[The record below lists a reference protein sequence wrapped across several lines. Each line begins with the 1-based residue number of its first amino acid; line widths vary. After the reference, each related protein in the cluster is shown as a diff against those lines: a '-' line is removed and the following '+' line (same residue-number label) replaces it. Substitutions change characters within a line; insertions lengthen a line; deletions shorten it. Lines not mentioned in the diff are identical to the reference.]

1 MAIDFCKRDWID
13 DTDLLLS
20 RVAMEFPRISNKYQ
34 SKHHD
39 QIKPWGDISE
49 PVLLETK
56 NDDNLLR
63 FSTGFNSMPN
73 IKKNWKK
80 NSD

>member
-20 RVAMEFPRISNKYQ
+20 RVGMEFPRLSNKYQ

-39 QIKPWGDISE
+39 
-49 PVLLETK
+49 
-56 NDDNLLR
+56 
-63 FSTGFNSMPN
+63 
-73 IKKNWKK
+73 
-80 NSD
+80 